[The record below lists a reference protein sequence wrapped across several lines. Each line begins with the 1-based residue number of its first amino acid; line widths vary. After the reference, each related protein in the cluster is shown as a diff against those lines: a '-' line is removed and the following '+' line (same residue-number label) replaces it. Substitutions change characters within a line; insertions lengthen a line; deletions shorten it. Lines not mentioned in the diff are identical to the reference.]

1 MNVMRKIIGVL
12 AVLLICTAFVGAG
25 AAFTYSSDA
34 VVTPAGSLTPG
45 QKVTA
50 TMKIVVTEGSLTSA
64 DKIMLS
70 TPLTSAK
77 WSTVIYKGG
86 QAVSSEGLHST
97 TISG

>member
-1 MNVMRKIIGVL
+1 MNIMRKIIGVL

-50 TMKIVVTEGSLTSA
+50 TMKIVVTGGSVDASDRIT
-64 DKIMLS
+64 LS
-70 TPLTSAK
+70 TPLTSEDFPEPETPVTQVNVPSGIK
-77 WSTVIYKGG
+77 TVGTS
-86 QAVSSEGLHST
+86 V
-97 TISG
+97 